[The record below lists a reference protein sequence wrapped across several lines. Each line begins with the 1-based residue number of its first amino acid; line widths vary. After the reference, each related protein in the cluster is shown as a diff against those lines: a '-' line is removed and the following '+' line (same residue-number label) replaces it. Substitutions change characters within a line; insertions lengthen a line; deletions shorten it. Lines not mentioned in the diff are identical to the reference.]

1 MYCWTKEEWMTRTYV
16 FINELN
22 LMSFLSRKKYLSLT
36 FTNINPISTT
46 FHNVLIQTL
55 MFMAQTFQQNFEL
68 FLKLK
73 LKHNIGPMNHI
84 FQCKPLYILHVVS
97 SLGSLRY
104 SSSKRVFLWL
114 VYYNKSL
121 TRDNLATRRHVE
133 DMSCVF
139 CCEPETIQHLFF
151 DCIVAESV
159 WNLIADIFKIDVPN
173 SFDCL
178 TSFWK

>member
-73 LKHNIGPMNHI
+73 LKHNIGPNEAHI
-84 FQCKPLYILHVVS
+84 PMQTTLHPTC
-97 SLGSLRY
+97 
-104 SSSKRVFLWL
+104 RVIIGF
-114 VYYNKSL
+114 S
-121 TRDNLATRRHVE
+121 
-133 DMSCVF
+133 
-139 CCEPETIQHLFF
+139 
-151 DCIVAESV
+151 
-159 WNLIADIFKIDVPN
+159 
-173 SFDCL
+173 
-178 TSFWK
+178 